1 MKNLILC
8 SFITVLFPFSLF
20 AQELNPVNWS
30 AALED
35 TAEMQELVLAGA
47 IEPGW
52 YVYSQYVSDEGPI
65 PTELIL
71 EEGEALKVGE
81 TSEGGNKRHDGM
93 DEMFGMEIVKYS
105 GSIELKQLLQNEKG
119 SSISGKVIYMS
130 CNDAMCLPP
139 EEFDFTLQI
148 P

>member
-1 MKNLILC
+1 MSTMRRLYL
-8 SFITVLFPFSLF
+8 LF
-20 AQELNPVNWS
+20 AFFPISVFAQDLEPVQWT

-35 TAEMQELVLAGA
+35 TASMHSLILKGS

-52 YVYSQYVSDEGPI
+52 YVYSQFVSDEGPI
-65 PTELIL
+65 PTEVVLD
-71 EEGEALKVGE
+71 EGAELQIGQVHESGE
-81 TSEGGNKRHDGM
+81 KRYDGM

-105 GSIELKQLLQNEKG
+105 GFIQLKQLLKASEG
-119 SSISGKVIYMS
+119 SEISGKVIYMS

-139 EEFDFTLQI
+139 EEFDFTLQL